1 MAHGDAAAEDSAT
14 LADSGDSGNSMARNG
29 SRALCRGTISTLRSR
44 ARCSLMD
51 QRSAPRSTRRWLQT
65 VPAAAL
71 MTMAAGAASAE
82 PAASASPAGD
92 YDVEVRMEIPNVDT
106 WSWKSTTRLCLPHA
120 GAGNMPIP
128 VLSPNNP
135 FGDCRAANVERD
147 GTRLAYDIV
156 CEGRGAARAHAIYA
170 VRPDG
175 FSGRIAMVLGRR
187 TWPCGRCRWAIAWAA
202 AIWLPKASRK

>member
-1 MAHGDAAAEDSAT
+1 
-14 LADSGDSGNSMARNG
+14 
-29 SRALCRGTISTLRSR
+29 
-44 ARCSLMD
+44 MD
-51 QRSAPRSTRRWLQT
+51 QRSAPRSTRRWLRT

-82 PAASASPAGD
+82 PTAAASPAGA
-92 YDVEVRMEIPNVDT
+92 YDVEVRLEIPNVDT

-135 FGDCRAANVERD
+135 FADCRAKNVERD
-147 GTRLAYDIV
+147 GTRLAYDIM

-175 FSGRIAMVLGRR
+175 FSGRIAMVLGAKNMTMRELQVGHRLGACELAAQGNRENEFESKRRSVATGGGDYLGAARR
-187 TWPCGRCRWAIAWAA
+187 TEGDRDGCRPGQCRRTAQGNGAG
-202 AIWLPKASRK
+202 